1 MSQHLVLN
9 EKLYEYVKSA
19 CMENGYSEKEKVE
32 FCLRFNRACK
42 DNPDLPPTFVAD
54 CLLSL
59 SEPRL
64 E

>member
-1 MSQHLVLN
+1 MSQYLVLN
-9 EKLYEYVKSA
+9 ESLREYVKLA
-19 CMENGYSEKEKVE
+19 CIESGYSTKEIVE

-59 SEPRL
+59 SESR
-64 E
+64 